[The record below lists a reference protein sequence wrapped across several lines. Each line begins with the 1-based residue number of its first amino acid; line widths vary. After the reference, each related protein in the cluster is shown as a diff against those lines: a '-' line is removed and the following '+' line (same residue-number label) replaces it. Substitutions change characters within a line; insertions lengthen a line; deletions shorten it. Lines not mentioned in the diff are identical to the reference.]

1 MELLSDMTQEA
12 SESRRATSRNGTKIP
27 QNLHGTVVTTPLY
40 CVAVWPWPCALQ
52 PAPLSFVL
60 FSSIQRHTMSG
71 RQRTQ
76 RGCIT
81 LQPPR
86 MMPDGLEVSLHTC
99 PRALLRELDHVFP
112 GVDLN
117 DCLAIPTNQK
127 AVMDLVAMGD
137 TVETEKDVLL
147 NSFASFASGVC
158 KQIREAGYWADY
170 IDPCSGLP

>member
-1 MELLSDMTQEA
+1 
-12 SESRRATSRNGTKIP
+12 
-27 QNLHGTVVTTPLY
+27 
-40 CVAVWPWPCALQ
+40 
-52 PAPLSFVL
+52 
-60 FSSIQRHTMSG
+60 MSG

-112 GVDLN
+112 AVDLD

-147 NSFASFASGVC
+147 NSRLPGDGCKHGDPSTEFFTKVHAEAPSSPTENRRSLPGESTIRKPRGVVAKRSG
-158 KQIREAGYWADY
+158 RPTLHALAM
-170 IDPCSGLP
+170 

>member
-1 MELLSDMTQEA
+1 
-12 SESRRATSRNGTKIP
+12 
-27 QNLHGTVVTTPLY
+27 
-40 CVAVWPWPCALQ
+40 
-52 PAPLSFVL
+52 
-60 FSSIQRHTMSG
+60 MSG

-86 MMPDGLEVSLHTC
+86 MMPDGLEVRASTLRVVWVQRSHTSKSVWVPAGPLRSLASERAGETLQEAAVRWAVVSISLSSPLLSSSSPSWAVLTDCCPQVSLHTC

-112 GVDLN
+112 GVDL
-117 DCLAIPTNQK
+117 DACLAIPTNQK

-147 NSFASFASGVC
+147 NSVRRGW
-158 KQIREAGYWADY
+158 QICCL
-170 IDPCSGLP
+170 CSGTDGL